1 MANPLYTNYNKQNKS
16 KGSTESLLFC
26 CYGNLIVPIKRQMPL
41 FTQIRFDKVQM
52 STKPNRA
59 TKRNVA
65 SLLMFIAKHTTD
77 FASDRLKQNNGS

>member
-1 MANPLYTNYNKQNKS
+1 
-16 KGSTESLLFC
+16 
-26 CYGNLIVPIKRQMPL
+26 MPL

-52 STKPNRA
+52 FTKPNRA

>member
-16 KGSTESLLFC
+16 KGSTESLLLLLC
-26 CYGNLIVPIKRQMPL
+26 KLDCSDKTANAP
-41 FTQIRFDKVQM
+41 FTQIRFNKVQM
-52 STKPNRA
+52 FTKHNRA